1 MDDNLAR
8 LERDYCP
15 PLDPALLS
23 AIVSDYDLG
32 DDVALRSVREILDQ
46 LKESA
51 LAEEAA
57 GFDPSGIGASD
68 EDAGTSARRAE
79 SCPESRTQTDLTSIS
94 NGLSSLD
101 ISEDESLPV
110 GDAEDLERL
119 DEETKVELLQDV
131 FPDRF
136 SKYMIQHTL
145 RKCNGK
151 WQSCMEE
158 LLNHVYFEEA
168 ELSDEGG
175 RIAVKGI
182 DAFADE
188 RGDRRGRK
196 GKAKNRR
203 VKAVDGRRSSSLP
216 LAPADSPAPVTNK
229 WQAAA
234 KDVEFI
240 ADRTRI
246 ATSTVSSEY
255 NKHGSS
261 VPKTIGALLKATMEE
276 SKHVVTDD
284 AAVAASAW
292 TLGHDFPTISPEYL
306 AAIVRLT
313 YPSTTAAQELAT
325 ALTTKPRLAGG
336 VQIVPQYARP
346 LLADADAAP
355 TRRRAAKNSVDAGDL
370 ESANLANAYAS
381 ARATAF
387 SQAQAAHRKAKSD
400 RLMGGAAAY
409 YGQVGREY
417 NALSHA
423 ASAAAADKL
432 ANAQSTSSQVDLHGI
447 DVQNAVRIA
456 KEKVEDW
463 WDGLGESRFNGRL
476 GVEERQTGYRI
487 IVGLGTHSVGGKG
500 KLGPAVT
507 KALAADGWKF
517 ENAGAVILVNGRL
530 RR

>member
-1 MDDNLAR
+1 MDDTLAQ

-23 AIVSDYDLG
+23 AIVLDYDLG
-32 DDVALRSVREILDQ
+32 DGVALQSVREILDQ

-51 LAEEAA
+51 LPEEAA
-57 GFDPSGIGASD
+57 GFDPSGTGASD
-68 EDAGTSARRAE
+68 EDAGASDKRAE
-79 SCPESRTQTDLTSIS
+79 SCPESRTQTDLTSMS

-101 ISEDESLPV
+101 ISDDESLPV

-119 DEETKVELLQDV
+119 DEETKIELLQDV
-131 FPDRF
+131 FPNRF

-168 ELSDEGG
+168 ELSEGRG
-175 RIAVKGI
+175 IAVKGV

-188 RGDRRGRK
+188 GGNRRGRK
-196 GKAKNRR
+196 AKAKRRR
-203 VKAVDGRRSSSLP
+203 VKAADGRRSSSLP
-216 LAPADSPAPVTNK
+216 LPPADSSAPVTNK
-229 WQAAA
+229 WQVAA

-246 ATSTVSSEY
+246 ATGTVSSEY
-255 NKHGSS
+255 YKHGSS
-261 VPKTIGALLKATMEE
+261 VSKTIGALLKATMEE

-325 ALTTKPRLAGG
+325 ALTAKPKLAGG
-336 VQIVPQYARP
+336 VQIIPQYARP
-346 LLADADAAP
+346 LLADVDAVP
-355 TRRRAAKNSVDAGDL
+355 TPSRAAKNSIDADDL

-432 ANAQSTSSQVDLHGI
+432 ANAQSTSSQLDLHGI

-463 WDGLGESRFNGRL
+463 WDGLGESRVNGRL
-476 GVEERQTGYRI
+476 GVGERQTGYRI
-487 IVGLGTHSVGGKG
+487 IVGLGTHSAGGKG

-507 KALAADGWKF
+507 KVLAADGWKI
-517 ENAGAVILVNGRL
+517 ENAGAVILVKGRP